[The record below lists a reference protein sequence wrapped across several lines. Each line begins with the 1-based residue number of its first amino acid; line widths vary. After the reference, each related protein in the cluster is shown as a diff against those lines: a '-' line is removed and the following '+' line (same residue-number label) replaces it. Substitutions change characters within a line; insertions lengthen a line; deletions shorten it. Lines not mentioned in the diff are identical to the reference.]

1 MGDIAIQDT
10 ALQSFNQIT
19 GDTKTVGLRSSKYSP
34 QEWVSHFK
42 SRFGQAENDCEQSER
57 VNDYT
62 KSVINSTSALTSKL
76 QAESTKR
83 LKERF
88 HDILFWK
95 QELEREINDIIHET
109 SILINEKNRLQSF
122 LIETDV
128 PLQIAS
134 ENLNTREYRRGID
147 KVMDPVETELH
158 AEVELIKNIQGL
170 TKNAI
175 KQAEKQ
181 ILQNRAV
188 KETLEINWSDKKE
201 ADEID
206 AKAGSLKN
214 CSTNKQFYAGVAL
227 YQENMSTVESWAKD
241 ANEVITQAEAERL
254 ASVEL
259 RSLISH
265 LIVDTSREMRQQF
278 DRVNSAF
285 QDNLNQ
291 LIAVK
296 TNLEENL
303 KNVLCEISLM
313 EHNLNELKE
322 AIRAKDD
329 PLKCAQTRL
338 HLRTFRPNM
347 ELCKD
352 PASVSLVEEV
362 NVLGQTL
369 DKLLHQYSTVE
380 NKLKDLHDT
389 QMMLEKEIE
398 LKTETIHLNEV
409 GCIPRRAYYPS
420 AAQLQGY

>member
-57 VNDYT
+57 
-62 KSVINSTSALTSKL
+62 VINSTSALTSKL

-158 AEVELIKNIQGL
+158 AYSSFLPR
-170 TKNAI
+170 
-175 KQAEKQ
+175 
-181 ILQNRAV
+181 QNRAV

-227 YQENMSTVESWAKD
+227 YQVTKK
-241 ANEVITQAEAERL
+241 VIYL
-254 ASVEL
+254 AL
-259 RSLISH
+259 
-265 LIVDTSREMRQQF
+265 QKF
-278 DRVNSAF
+278 
-285 QDNLNQ
+285 
-291 LIAVK
+291 
-296 TNLEENL
+296 
-303 KNVLCEISLM
+303 
-313 EHNLNELKE
+313 
-322 AIRAKDD
+322 
-329 PLKCAQTRL
+329 
-338 HLRTFRPNM
+338 
-347 ELCKD
+347 
-352 PASVSLVEEV
+352 
-362 NVLGQTL
+362 
-369 DKLLHQYSTVE
+369 KL
-380 NKLKDLHDT
+380 
-389 QMMLEKEIE
+389 
-398 LKTETIHLNEV
+398 
-409 GCIPRRAYYPS
+409 
-420 AAQLQGY
+420 